1 MTSVSSP
8 QATAETRSE
17 RPLRVLHAVPSYYP
31 AFVYGG
37 PIFSIHMLAG
47 GLAIQGLDVSVATTN
62 ANGTTKLDV
71 PTDRPVVFAPRYA
84 VHYYD
89 DTIIGRYS
97 WDFSKHLM
105 GDMRTADVVHLH
117 DIYSTYALITAAF
130 AWLLK
135 KPLVI
140 SPRGSFSQWALTAKR
155 PWVKS
160 IWLKCLYLPFTRNP
174 RRVAWHA
181 TSNAERDE
189 TLQVAGANAQVHTVP
204 NGMDFRPFRD
214 APRPDRGTYAARFL
228 PAGSTLPAG
237 ARVLVA
243 LGRIHVKKSFDT
255 AIRALAALGPE
266 HASDVL
272 LIAGSDDGAMTDLMA
287 LARDLGLQNRVFFTG
302 ELKGEDKIA
311 FLKGAD
317 LFVFP
322 THNENFGM
330 SCLEALAAGLPT
342 VASRNAPWEE
352 VETHNAGRWVDNT
365 PGAFASAISD
375 ICKSDPAHA
384 SANAMRL
391 AEAYDIPAVAQQMA
405 RVYAGMVHD

>member
-1 MTSVSSP
+1 MTAPPP
-8 QATAETRSE
+8 QAAAAIREARA
-17 RPLRVLHAVPSYYP
+17 LRVLQVVPSYYP

-47 GLAIQGLDVSVATTN
+47 GLASQGVDISVATTN
-62 ANGTTKLDV
+62 ANGTCKLDV
-71 PTDRPVVFAPRYA
+71 PTDKPVAFAPRYA

-89 DTIIGRYS
+89 DTVIGRYS
-97 WDFSKHLM
+97 WDFTKHLI
-105 GDMRTADVVHLH
+105 GDMRAADVVHLH
-117 DIYSTYALITAAF
+117 DIYSTYALATVAA

-160 IWLKCLYLPFTRNP
+160 IWLNWLYLPFTKNS

-181 TSNAERDE
+181 TSEAEREE
-189 TLQVAGANAQVHTVP
+189 TSAVAGKNAVVHTVP

-214 APRPDRGTYAARFL
+214 APRPDRATYAARFL
-228 PAGSTLPAG
+228 PAGYQLPAG

-255 AIRALAALGPE
+255 AIRALAALGPQ
-266 HASDVL
+266 HAGDVL
-272 LIAGSDDGAMTDLMA
+272 LIAGGNDGAMGDLTA
-287 LARDLGLQNRVFFTG
+287 LARELGLANRVFFIG
-302 ELKGEDKIA
+302 EVKGEDKIS

-330 SCLEALAAGLPT
+330 SCLEALAAGLPV
-342 VASRNAPWEE
+342 VASRNAPWED
-352 VETHNAGRWVDNT
+352 VETHGAGRWVDNT
-365 PGAFASAISD
+365 PAAFASAISE
-375 ICKSDPAHA
+375 ICKSDQAQT

-391 AEAYDIPAVAQQMA
+391 AEGYDIPAVAQNMA
-405 RVYAGMVHD
+405 RVYAGMVRH